1 MHASSS
7 NPSRKYYPEDM
18 GIMNMVFR
26 QLPVMLLLAT
36 SSVLAETTVMPAAP
50 SAPAVPAKVVAP
62 TATPRPATAVA
73 PAVAP
78 QKQANVSATPV
89 TATPSAPPAPSA
101 AAASPV
107 FENILN
113 TTPVI
118 TPEQRRQ
125 QEMLANAER
134 VDKAN
139 RELLARNQELQ
150 LQMENLSIQNN
161 VLKRDKS
168 NEGIWRGA
176 GAVIVGFLM
185 GWFFAGVGRRKS
197 SW

>member
-1 MHASSS
+1 
-7 NPSRKYYPEDM
+7 
-18 GIMNMVFR
+18 MNMVSR
-26 QLPVMLLLAT
+26 LLPVLFLLVA
-36 SSVLAETTVMPAAP
+36 SPVMAETTTATPTTPVSQATPAKAVTPPASVRPTPAAAA
-50 SAPAVPAKVVAP
+50 SATGTTKPAVTAIGAVAP
-62 TATPRPATAVA
+62 TSAAKPTP
-73 PAVAP
+73 AP
-78 QKQANVSATPV
+78 QTTQ
-89 TATPSAPPAPSA
+89 PP
-101 AAASPV
+101 AASPV

-125 QEMLANAER
+125 KEMLANAER

-161 VLKRDKS
+161 VLKRDRS
-168 NEGIWRGA
+168 NEGIWNGA
-176 GAVIVGFLM
+176 GAVILGFLM
-185 GWFFAGVGRRKS
+185 GWFFSGVGRRKS